1 MVEVI
6 RRAVSVVVLHDGT
19 VGSRTSF
26 FSTCIRGVGLERF
39 EGVLVSL
46 VVF

>member
-1 MVEVI
+1 MVEVM

-19 VGSRTSF
+19 VGSRASF
-26 FSTCIRGVGLERF
+26 LRTCIRGVGLERF
-39 EGVLVSL
+39 EEVLVSL